1 MLYTAKTM
9 EENVRNKI
17 GAKLIKN
24 EEDYLKCASKSSYQS
39 QKIFDNNL
47 VAITK
52 KQGIINV

>member
-1 MLYTAKTM
+1 M

-24 EEDYLKCASKSSYQS
+24 EEDYLKCASNSSYQS

-52 KQGIINV
+52 KQDIINV